1 MGTKKALN
9 TGTSLIERVRKTTT
23 LLRELPPTFGDTL
36 SKHMTRLDITNENMA
51 EKLGVSDRWVSSLRN
66 VIVPKVR
73 MPMLVAICISL
84 QLEPELSEDLIR
96 KAGLHFLFTEEHVL
110 YGWLLRNMYE
120 ETLESCNQILNE
132 AGHASLNASSGK
144 KGKENFQ

>member
-1 MGTKKALN
+1 MRDKKALY

-23 LLRELPPTFGDTL
+23 LLRTLPPTFGETL
-36 SKHMTRLDITNENMA
+36 SEHMTNLDITNESLA

-73 MPMLVAICISL
+73 MPMLIAICISL

-110 YGWLLRNMYE
+110 YKWILRNMYE
-120 ETLESCNQILNE
+120 ETLESCNQVLNE
-132 AGHASLNASSGK
+132 AGYPSLNAGSGK
-144 KGKENFQ
+144 KSKENLQ

>member
-51 EKLGVSDRWVSSLRN
+51 EKLGVSDRWVSSLRKGER
-66 VIVPKVR
+66 I
-73 MPMLVAICISL
+73 
-84 QLEPELSEDLIR
+84 
-96 KAGLHFLFTEEHVL
+96 
-110 YGWLLRNMYE
+110 
-120 ETLESCNQILNE
+120 
-132 AGHASLNASSGK
+132 K
-144 KGKENFQ
+144 KRHMV

>member
-1 MGTKKALN
+1 MRDKKAPN

-23 LLRELPPTFGDTL
+23 LLRTLPPTFGETL
-36 SKHMTRLDITNENMA
+36 SKHMTNLDITNESLA

-73 MPMLVAICISL
+73 MPMLIAICISL

-110 YGWLLRNMYE
+110 YKWILRNMYE
-120 ETLESCNQILNE
+120 ETLESCNQVLNE
-132 AGHASLNASSGK
+132 AGYPYLNAGSGK
-144 KGKENFQ
+144 KSKENLQ

>member
-1 MGTKKALN
+1 MRGKKALN
-9 TGTSLIERVRKTTT
+9 TGTSLIERVRETTT
-23 LLRELPPTFGDTL
+23 LLRTLPPTFGETL
-36 SKHMTRLDITNENMA
+36 SELMTNQGITNESLA

-110 YGWLLRNMYE
+110 YKWLLRNMYE
-120 ETLESCNQILNE
+120 ETLESCNQVLNE
-132 AGHASLNASSGK
+132 VGYPSLNAGFSK
-144 KGKENFQ
+144 KSKENLQ